1 MSKIGRLLEEL
12 EDESMVKAVEKATD
26 EFDEIGQDEFLEK
39 YKFGKARTSWL
50 TRNGKQYDS
59 KAIIGVAY
67 RIVTS
72 RQLKPIDFHGGNP
85 VLIELSRLGFEC
97 YKEKDGKKI
106 PFKQIS

>member
-1 MSKIGRLLEEL
+1 MSKIGRLLKPLKKER
-12 EDESMVKAVEKATD
+12 VVEAIK

-50 TRNGKQYDS
+50 IRNGKRYDS
-59 KAIIGVAY
+59 KAIIGAAY

-72 RQLKPIDFHGGNP
+72 RLLKPIDFHGGNP

-97 YKEKDGKKI
+97 WKEKNGKKVQ
-106 PFKQIS
+106 FK